1 MIDDLSVIRQAA
13 VNADVPYKVTQML
26 DSDPEKRL
34 NQIVGQLDLPIEYL
48 KDFAQNFYSE
58 LVSGLK
64 AHRRHRNLWLP
75 NECSFKMLDSF
86 ITDIPTG
93 TETGCYYAIDF
104 GGSNLRAVRIKV
116 NGKGGMERTQSTFSL
131 RHSTALR
138 PNGLLDR
145 SATATELFDH
155 FAKNIGDLMEKA
167 GDRSNEPG
175 MVFPVGFTFSF
186 PCTMLSRRNA
196 ILLDWTKGFE
206 TGRDTNDQVEGR
218 DVGRLMDDAFERQ
231 NINANVSIVLNDT
244 VGTLMSVAYQK
255 PDGYPECRL
264 GCILGT
270 GFNMCYVEHEYL
282 HYGYIGKIINIECGN
297 FDKELPI
304 TPVDYEIDW
313 FTSNSGRGRLEKLI
327 AGAYLGDII
336 RRNMLLYLRDKA
348 PTKMWEVG
356 TFTSIDAS
364 DIVNDKSEE
373 YIKAREIAKRNW
385 DCELEPV
392 YLAGLCRICEAVLS
406 RSAGLAAASIV
417 ATARK
422 TRSYLTNKATCAIDG
437 SLYVK
442 NDWYRNRVEYYMEKV
457 SRSDLRGSVVLLAS
471 DDGSGKGAAIAAA
484 MMKLKGASQEST
496 PAANVS

>member
-13 VNADVPYKVTQML
+13 ENVEAPCKVTQML
-26 DSDPEKRL
+26 DSDHQIRL
-34 NQIVGQLDLPIEYL
+34 EQIVGQLSLPIEYL
-48 KDFAQNFYSE
+48 KDFAQNFYTE

-75 NECSFKMLDSF
+75 NECSFKMLDSY

-93 TETGCYYAIDF
+93 NETGCYYAIDF
-104 GGSNLRAVRIKV
+104 GGSNLRSVRISV
-116 NGKGGMERTQSTFSL
+116 NGKGEMERVQSTLTL
-131 RHSTALR
+131 RHATALR

-155 FAKNIGDLMEKA
+155 FAKCIGNLMKES
-167 GDRSNEPG
+167 GDNKDPSRI
-175 MVFPVGFTFSF
+175 FPIGFTFSF

-206 TGRDTNDQVEGR
+206 TGRETNDQVEGR
-218 DVGRLMDDAFERQ
+218 DVGKLMDEALKRQ
-231 NINANVSIVLNDT
+231 NVNGRVSIVLNDT

-255 PDGYPECRL
+255 PQGYPECRMGL
-264 GCILGT
+264 ILGT
-270 GFNMCYVEHEYL
+270 GFNMCYVEHDYQ
-282 HYGYIGKIINIECGN
+282 HYGYVGKVINIECGN

-313 FTSNSGRGRLEKLI
+313 FTSNQGRGQLEKLV

-336 RRNMLLYLRDKA
+336 RRNMLLYLREKA
-348 PTKMWEVG
+348 PAKMWEVG
-356 TFTSIDAS
+356 TFTAIDAC
-364 DIVNDKSEE
+364 DVVNDKSGNYE
-373 YIKAREIAKRNW
+373 KAREISKRNW
-385 DCELEPV
+385 DHELDTV
-392 YLAGLCRICEAVLS
+392 YLSGLRRICEAALS

-422 TRSYLTNKATCAIDG
+422 TRSYVTNKATCAIDG

-442 NDWYRNRVEYYMEKV
+442 NEWYQERVQYYINKV
-457 SRSDLRGSVVLLAS
+457 SRADLLGSVVLLAA

-484 MMKLKGASQEST
+484 MMDV
-496 PAANVS
+496 AN